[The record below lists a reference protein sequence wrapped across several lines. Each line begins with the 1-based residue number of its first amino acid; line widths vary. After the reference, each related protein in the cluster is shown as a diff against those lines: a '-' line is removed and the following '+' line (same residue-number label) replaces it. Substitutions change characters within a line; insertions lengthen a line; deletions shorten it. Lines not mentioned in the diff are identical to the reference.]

1 MKRTNIKYIAYI
13 LLILLINHEC
23 IAIANTINHQVLMKK
38 TIDHKIKQQMAKNM
52 YADAMKTTDNVADD
66 IAKNVDDVGKSADG
80 VPQRVESGDEIG
92 AAVEE
97 SGMKEEMK
105 NFDTKKKSD
114 HYEGHNV
121 LDPRL

>member
-1 MKRTNIKYIAYI
+1 MHISSDATKKIGDFINYIYN
-13 LLILLINHEC
+13 L
-23 IAIANTINHQVLMKK
+23 TIYYFNYWL
-38 TIDHKIKQQMAKNM
+38 
-52 YADAMKTTDNVADD
+52 YRYFFYYR
-66 IAKNVDDVGKSADG
+66 
-80 VPQRVESGDEIG
+80 PQRAESGDEIG

-121 LDPRL
+121 LHPRL